1 MLQFSRLKLFM
12 GENIMS
18 TEELMRKYEEQSSKN
33 NQEQSSYLCYS
44 DYDD

>member
-1 MLQFSRLKLFM
+1 
-12 GENIMS
+12 MS
-18 TEELMRKYEEQSSKN
+18 TEELMQKYEEQSSEN

>member
-1 MLQFSRLKLFM
+1 MDVETL
-12 GENIMS
+12 IAI
-18 TEELMRKYEEQSSKN
+18 YESQSSDN